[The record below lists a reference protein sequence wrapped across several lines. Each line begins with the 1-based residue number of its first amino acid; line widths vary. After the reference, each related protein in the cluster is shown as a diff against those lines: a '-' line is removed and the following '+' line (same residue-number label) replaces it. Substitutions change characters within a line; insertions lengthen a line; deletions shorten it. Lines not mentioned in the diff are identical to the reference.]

1 MSVSDSFFLDTNIF
15 IYCFDTSA
23 PEKMHA
29 ANELVENALST
40 GLGTISFQVIQEF
53 LNVALQ
59 KFEVPL
65 TTEDA
70 VTYLHTIL
78 EPLCKIYPTIELYE
92 KGCMVKRETGYSF
105 YDSLILAAAD
115 QARTSIM
122 YSEDFQ
128 HDFTFG
134 SVTVKNPFI
143 AAS

>member
-1 MSVSDSFFLDTNIF
+1 MSDSFFIDTNIF

-23 PEKMHA
+23 PEKMDA

-65 TTEDA
+65 TKEDA
-70 VTYLHTIL
+70 VTYLHTVL
-78 EPLCKIYPTIELYE
+78 EPLCQIYPTIELYE
-92 KGCMVKRETGYSF
+92 KGCTIKQKTGYSF
-105 YDSLILAAAD
+105 YDSLILSAAEQS
-115 QARTSIM
+115 QALIL

-128 HDFTFG
+128 HGFTLG